1 MFQGRLLPPFSKQ
14 TKGYKLIAVGLG
26 KFRAW
31 WWNIWAKHH
40 AASLLFV
47 LFRWLRPDVG
57 YLARWSWLG
66 MDALLIFTFL
76 RESLLQWVHFSLL
89 VFPDVQQ
96 PAVSSGSAEVQ
107 WKFIQANQLQEQCD
121 SSTGTLLAWIKQPQV
136 TTPSERL
143 ITCWLSSSSL
153 FTLLC
158 IMTYIS
164 YFYLHVIQ
172 QNNTVKHIKLNGL
185 KNKEKISCKK
195 TILSLQDES

>member
-26 KFRAW
+26 KFRTW

-47 LFRWLRPDVG
+47 LFPWLHPDVG
-57 YLARWSWLG
+57 YFARWSWLG

-76 RESLLQWVHFSLL
+76 RASLLQWVHFSLL

-107 WKFIQANQLQEQCD
+107 WKFIQANQLQEQCN
-121 SSTGTLLAWIKQPQV
+121 SRSHSPARRTGTLLAWIKQPQV

-158 IMTYIS
+158 ILTYIS
-164 YFYLHVIQ
+164 YFYLQHMKW
-172 QNNTVKHIKLNGL
+172 NTTKRH
-185 KNKEKISCKK
+185 SQ
-195 TILSLQDES
+195 TYQTQWT